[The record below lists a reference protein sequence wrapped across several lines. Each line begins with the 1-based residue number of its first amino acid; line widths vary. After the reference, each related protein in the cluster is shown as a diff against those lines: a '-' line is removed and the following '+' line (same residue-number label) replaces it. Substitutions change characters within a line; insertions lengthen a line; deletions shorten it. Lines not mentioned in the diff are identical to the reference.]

1 MPLIVYYQHFI
12 SKMILNKHF
21 YRIDD
26 YSKLVVSGENKREIA
41 LIVLQE
47 DYNKHQELLEKI
59 MGSVKLDMAKDL
71 GLGLIAEADKRIQ
84 IQDYPNLAS
93 SKHLFLFG
101 LGAETLSLQFNLK
114 AYHPV
119 RTEMY
124 ILHPL
129 DSLKDLSSDVNKKKI
144 LWGYLKKV
152 FK

>member
-1 MPLIVYYQHFI
+1 
-12 SKMILNKHF
+12 MILNKHF

-26 YSKLVVSGENKREIA
+26 YSKLEVSGENKREIA

-101 LGAETLSLQFNLK
+101 LGAKTLSLQFNLK
-114 AYHPV
+114 
-119 RTEMY
+119 RSE
-124 ILHPL
+124 
-129 DSLKDLSSDVNKKKI
+129 
-144 LWGYLKKV
+144 
-152 FK
+152 